1 MNLKLFDI
9 LFINVQGINLFL
21 IVRESVYNT
30 RLFASI
36 IAYHNKGQIGE
47 LAILTGEVRSLKKS
61 LRMKDEGSEP
71 IKGMGREYYDL
82 SKRVACLVV
91 MGFVLFVWPE
101 GAFASGGLEASS
113 SQGRAGT
120 LSLLAALAIGIAV
133 AVGSVIAFLQLTAKG
148 KATMDFTAHLV
159 DEQGYSSDDAD
170 DQGIDSWDDDSVVTD
185 SELEDNPLT
194 DYTIPLTRI
203 ISYPELVEAA
213 SDVEPR
219 ICGVEGEH
227 SGNCYRVLNRRLS
240 FGRDP
245 SQCSILFPYEA
256 GQISR
261 LHCTLS
267 YVEYNGTFVLE
278 DHGSSNG
285 TFLADG
291 QRLEPGKGYE
301 LLAGQRFSLSGS
313 EHQFEVRSGD

>member
-1 MNLKLFDI
+1 MLAM
-9 LFINVQGINLFL
+9 L
-21 IVRESVYNT
+21 I
-30 RLFASI
+30 
-36 IAYHNKGQIGE
+36 
-47 LAILTGEVRSLKKS
+47 GEVRNLKTS
-61 LRMKDEGSEP
+61 LRMDDEGSEP
-71 IKGMGREYYDL
+71 IKGRGKAYHDIRKWISGL
-82 SKRVACLVV
+82 GV
-91 MGFVLFVWPE
+91 MGFVLITWPE
-101 GAFASGGLEASS
+101 DTFASGGFEASS

-120 LSLLAALAIGIAV
+120 LPLLAALAVGIAV

-148 KATMDFTAHLV
+148 KGNMDFTTQLV
-159 DEQGYSSDDAD
+159 DEQVDK
-170 DQGIDSWDDDSVVTD
+170 WDDESLVTN

-203 ISYPELVEAA
+203 LSYPEHVEEAT
-213 SDVEPR
+213 DVEPR

-267 YVEYNGTFVLE
+267 YVEYSGTFVLE

-313 EHQFEVRSGD
+313 EHQFEVRNGE